1 MRSRRTLVCQAMPGW
16 SASCAEQQHCDVTDQ
31 AIAVAKTLQLAVV
44 RADLQATST
53 ELTGAEA
60 TLV

>member
-1 MRSRRTLVCQAMPGW
+1 MPGW
-16 SASCAEQQHCDVTDQ
+16 SASYARQRHCDVTEQ